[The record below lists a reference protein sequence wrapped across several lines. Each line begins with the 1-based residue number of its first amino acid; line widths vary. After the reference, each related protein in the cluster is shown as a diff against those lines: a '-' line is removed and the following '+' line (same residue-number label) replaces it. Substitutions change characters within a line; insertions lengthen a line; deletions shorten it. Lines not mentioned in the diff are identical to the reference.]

1 MPVSVMPEVAAR
13 TVVPAAP
20 YVTVWS
26 IPTNVF
32 AGDADVIGLCDT
44 PLSEISLTHALLWTY
59 TNVSGPVNL
68 VSSMPP
74 KVSSPFVDSSDC
86 VGAKAMPISCAP
98 IKPWLNA
105 LSVTVGM
112 HSVTA
117 GNSVPVDACDYLRII
132 QDKVVAYRMSDPPDR
147 CWRQH

>member
-1 MPVSVMPEVAAR
+1 MSVMPEVAAR

-32 AGDADVIGLCDT
+32 AGDADVIGLCDI
-44 PLSEISLTHALLWTY
+44 PLSEITHYALSLTY

-74 KVSSPFVDSSDC
+74 KVSSPFVESSDC
-86 VGAKAMPISCAP
+86 VGANAMPISCAS

-117 GNSVPVDACDYLRII
+117 GNSVPVDVC
-132 QDKVVAYRMSDPPDR
+132 
-147 CWRQH
+147 